1 MELSGWRRGGFI
13 YVWLMFE
20 QQNFK
25 KWEGKRRKI
34 LSGPKREKRERT
46 KLPSVNSASF
56 TIIIS
61 EFLTRE
67 VPPITTL
74 KRKQDCEIKS
84 QPWGR
89 WGRRRGRKLVNE
101 TGFILK

>member
-1 MELSGWRRGGFI
+1 MN
-13 YVWLMFE
+13 VWLMFDE
-20 QQNFK
+20 LNFK
-25 KWEGKRRKI
+25 KKEGKRGKSSTCLR
-34 LSGPKREKRERT
+34 REEKERT
-46 KLPSVNSASF
+46 KLPSVNSASL

-67 VPPITTL
+67 LPPITTL

>member
-1 MELSGWRRGGFI
+1 MN
-13 YVWLMFE
+13 VWLMLE
-20 QQNFK
+20 ELNFK
-25 KWEGKRRKI
+25 KERKRGKNSACPRRE
-34 LSGPKREKRERT
+34 EKERT
-46 KLPSVNSASF
+46 KLPSVNSISL

-61 EFLTRE
+61 EFFTRE
-67 VPPITTL
+67 LPAITTL

-84 QPWGR
+84 QPWRR